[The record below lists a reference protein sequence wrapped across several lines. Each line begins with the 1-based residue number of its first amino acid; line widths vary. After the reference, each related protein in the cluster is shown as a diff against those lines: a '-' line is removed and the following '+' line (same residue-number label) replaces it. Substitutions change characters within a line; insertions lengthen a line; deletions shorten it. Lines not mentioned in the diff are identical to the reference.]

1 MARHHYFSII
11 RFTVAIKS
19 SRSLPANARIGN
31 NYNSEPNGS
40 DDLDLLVDEAKTMF
54 SIGGYHENIVN
65 LQGIG
70 YEVDQ
75 INKCISTVRIKDR
88 IIRDLRN

>member
-1 MARHHYFSII
+1 M
-11 RFTVAIKS
+11 
-19 SRSLPANARIGN
+19 PANARIGN
-31 NYNSEPNGS
+31 NYNSEPNES

-75 INKCISTVRIKDR
+75 INKCISTVRKKNRITHIKNEL
-88 IIRDLRN
+88 IFYNILVNFF